1 MDGND
6 DAEDE
11 RQCDGGDV
19 RAQPCRCRTAVFVV
33 ASFFTFLWQ
42 ERVQAVVVVV
52 FYVSDRDPGGRGR
65 RASAQPLAVVDA
77 LVHHALDVPLQPLG
91 LGLGL
96 GLEP

>member
-33 ASFFTFLWQ
+33 ASFFLTFLWQ

-52 FYVSDRDPGGRGR
+52 FYVSDRTQAGGGGAGVISAGDSSSGGCRGVADDAED
-65 RASAQPLAVVDA
+65 AS
-77 LVHHALDVPLQPLG
+77 
-91 LGLGL
+91 
-96 GLEP
+96 